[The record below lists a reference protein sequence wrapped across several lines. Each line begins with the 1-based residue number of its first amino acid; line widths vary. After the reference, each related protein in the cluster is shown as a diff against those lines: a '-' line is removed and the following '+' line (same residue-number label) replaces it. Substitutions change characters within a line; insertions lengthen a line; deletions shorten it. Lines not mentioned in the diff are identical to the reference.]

1 MLSIH
6 NATSKSY
13 TPTDIGLGIIKLR
26 VTVCVPETNDTD
38 LSLVGSLTFQ
48 AEVPVNVNDAP
59 NNTVMLPVEL
69 IVYVNVT
76 VEPGLVVIGDTAI
89 LVIEAVAGG
98 VIVKN

>member
-1 MLSIH
+1 
-6 NATSKSY
+6 
-13 TPTDIGLGIIKLR
+13 
-26 VTVCVPETNDTD
+26 
-38 LSLVGSLTFQ
+38 
-48 AEVPVNVNDAP
+48 
-59 NNTVMLPVEL
+59 MLPVEL